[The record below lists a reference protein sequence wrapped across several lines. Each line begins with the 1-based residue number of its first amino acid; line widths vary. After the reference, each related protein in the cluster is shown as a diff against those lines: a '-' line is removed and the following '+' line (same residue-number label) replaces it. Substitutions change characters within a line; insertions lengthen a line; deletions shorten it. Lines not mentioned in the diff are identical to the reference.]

1 MARPRRTIAKSQQF
15 AYVNSGTHHA
25 ILAFALPFV
34 VTAILLCAGC
44 SGKAPEATPAVSV
57 QAATVE
63 PKTIREIVSTEAVL
77 YPKSEA
83 SIVPKISAPIEKFYV
98 NRGSRVHAGQLLAQL
113 ENKDLQAAVE
123 QAKGAYEQAQAAYDT
138 ATQMNVPADVQTA
151 ELDVKQTRQA
161 MQAARDVYE
170 SRLKLYHEGA
180 TALNLVNESHVAY
193 IQANNQYQIA
203 EAHLAGLQKIGKSA
217 ALSSAKG
224 QLASAKG
231 AYQAALANLQY
242 SQIRSPITGVVTDR
256 PLYEGQMATAG
267 TPLMTV
273 MDLRHVIGRAYVSP
287 EQAALLHLGDSATL
301 DPAQDQPAVPA
312 KVTVVSPAL
321 DPNSTTVQVWVE
333 TKNPGDKLKPGS
345 TVGLKIVAKTV
356 RNALVVPAEAVLTAQ
371 DGRTSVMIIGA
382 DHIAHQAAVKTGIR
396 EGGEVQIASGLKA
409 DQKVVT
415 AGAYALP
422 DGTKVAV
429 SNSARPS
436 SGASAGGNE

>member
-1 MARPRRTIAKSQQF
+1 MTSPSTEIAKPHRF
-15 AYVNSGTHHA
+15 DRGTRLA
-25 ILAFALPFV
+25 IFAFALPFAM
-34 VTAILLCAGC
+34 TAILVCAGC
-44 SGKAPEATPAVSV
+44 SGKAPQATPTVAV

-63 PKTIREIVSTEAVL
+63 SRTIREIVSTEAVL

-83 SIVPKISAPIEKFYV
+83 SIVPKISAPIEKFYA

-138 ATQMNVPADVQTA
+138 ATQVNVPADVQTA

-170 SRLKLYHEGA
+170 SRLKLYQEGA

-217 ALSSAKG
+217 ALNSAKG

-267 TPLMTV
+267 TPLMTI
-273 MDLRHVIGRAYVSP
+273 MDLQHVIGRAYVSP

-301 DPAQDQPAVPA
+301 DPAQDRSAVPA
-312 KVTVVSPAL
+312 KVSVVSPAL

-333 TKNPGDKLKPGS
+333 AKNPGDKLKPGS
-345 TVGLKIVAKTV
+345 TVGLKIVAKSV
-356 RNALVVPAEAVLTAQ
+356 KDALVVPAEAVLTAQ
-371 DGRTSVMIIGA
+371 DGSTSVMVIGP
-382 DHIAHQAAVKTGIR
+382 DDIAHQTAVKTGIR
-396 EGGEVQIASGLKA
+396 EGGTVQIVSGLKSG
-409 DQKVVT
+409 QQIVS
-415 AGAYALP
+415 AGAYGLP
-422 DGTKVAV
+422 DGTKVSV
-429 SNSARPS
+429 SSSAS
-436 SGASAGGNE
+436 SSRGAAAGGNE